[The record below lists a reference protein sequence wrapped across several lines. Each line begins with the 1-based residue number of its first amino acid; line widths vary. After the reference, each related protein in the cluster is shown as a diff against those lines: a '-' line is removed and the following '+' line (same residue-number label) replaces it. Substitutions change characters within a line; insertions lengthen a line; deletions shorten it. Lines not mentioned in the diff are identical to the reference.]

1 MYFNPCI
8 IFASF
13 MLGRHLKS
21 SEKSLF
27 VCSKIAVIR
36 CNVVCA
42 AVYGRI

>member
-13 MLGRHLKS
+13 MLGQHLKS
-21 SEKSLF
+21 SEKLF
-27 VCSKIAVIR
+27 VCSFIAVIR